1 MLLNEASYNII
12 ADCKAGKIKYVIFDR
27 DGTLTQ
33 TSREE
38 GGYITKLGQIQAIDG
53 VKEALNH
60 LVDAGADLF
69 VFTQQKCV
77 GKGLVSEATLAGI
90 HAELNAQIAPAVI
103 KDFKY
108 CPHIVDDNCSCM
120 KPQPQMISE
129 LIESYNIQPEE
140 VLVAGDNPRD
150 FECAKNAG
158 IGERFIY
165 IADDLG
171 RHKDVYAQVEVEGGL
186 FFESVKA
193 MVDHLFAR

>member
-1 MLLNEASYNII
+1 MSLNEASNKII
-12 ADCKAGKIKYVIFDR
+12 ADCKADKIKYVIFDR
-27 DGTLTQ
+27 DGTLTA

-38 GGYITKLGQIQAIDG
+38 GGYITRLDQIQTIDG

-77 GKGLVSEATLAGI
+77 GKGLVSEETLSGI
-90 HAELNAQIAPAVI
+90 HAELNDQIAPAKI

-129 LIESYNIQPEE
+129 LIETYNMRPEE

-158 IGERFIY
+158 VGERFIY

-171 RHKDVYAQVEVEGGL
+171 RHKDVYAKVEAEGGL
-186 FFESVKA
+186 FFVSVKA
-193 MVDHLFAR
+193 MVDRLFSA